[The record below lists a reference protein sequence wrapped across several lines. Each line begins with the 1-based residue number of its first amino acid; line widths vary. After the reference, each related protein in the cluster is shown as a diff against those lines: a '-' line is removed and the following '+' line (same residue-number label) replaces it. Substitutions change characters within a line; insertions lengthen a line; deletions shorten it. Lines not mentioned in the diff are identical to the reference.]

1 MDISTKQLL
10 SSALQDLA
18 RGLKK
23 LRCVVEQ
30 KHESWGTCPACN
42 YFTDHKSSWN
52 KHIKTEKHELRCKV
66 AAAESGDVSV
76 PDENSGDK
84 KIPNCDPVNRYMGH
98 TPSEW
103 LLDPVNPWTSFFS
116 TCTFLFGDTLRGD
129 RFKNQWLEDKT
140 TVKGWRKISM
150 EHLSS
155 LHQEAVGYQ
164 DCCATIL
171 QYCPRKMD
179 FESDWQTS
187 VGDKK
192 WDVRDQLWK
201 MDTSMKTFRRW
212 LISVHS
218 SLPALNLPSVKV
230 GL

>member
-1 MDISTKQLL
+1 MDITTKQML

-23 LRCVVEQ
+23 LRTVVDRQ
-30 KHESWGTCPACN
+30 AFVT
-42 YFTDHKSSWN
+42 KS
-52 KHIKTEKHELRCKV
+52 T
-66 AAAESGDVSV
+66 
-76 PDENSGDK
+76 PDEMNVSESGDK
-84 KIPNCDPVNRYMGH
+84 KSPDGDKKSPNENPDCDPVNSFMGH

-150 EHLSS
+150 EHLNT
-155 LHQEAVGYQ
+155 LYQGAVGYQ
-164 DCCATIL
+164 DCCATIVE
-171 QYCPRKMD
+171 YCPRKMD
-179 FESDWQTS
+179 FESDWQTFVS
-187 VGDKK
+187 DKK

-201 MDTSMKTFRRW
+201 MDTSMRTFRRW

-230 GL
+230 RL

>member
-1 MDISTKQLL
+1 MDITTKQML

-23 LRCVVEQ
+23 IRTVVDRQ
-30 KHESWGTCPACN
+30 T
-42 YFTDHKSSWN
+42 FVTKS
-52 KHIKTEKHELRCKV
+52 T
-66 AAAESGDVSV
+66 
-76 PDENSGDK
+76 PDEMNVSESGDK
-84 KIPNCDPVNRYMGH
+84 KSPDGDKKSPDENPDSDPVNSFMGH

-150 EHLSS
+150 EHLST

-179 FESDWQTS
+179 FESDWNTEVS
-187 VGDKK
+187 YKK

-218 SLPALNLPSVKV
+218 SLPALNLPSVK
-230 GL
+230 

>member
-1 MDISTKQLL
+1 MDITTKQML

-23 LRCVVEQ
+23 LRTVVDRQ
-30 KHESWGTCPACN
+30 T
-42 YFTDHKSSWN
+42 FVTKS
-52 KHIKTEKHELRCKV
+52 T
-66 AAAESGDVSV
+66 
-76 PDENSGDK
+76 PDEMNVSESGDK
-84 KIPNCDPVNRYMGH
+84 KSPDGDKKSPNENPDNCDPVNCFMGH

-150 EHLSS
+150 QHLSS
-155 LHQEAVGYQ
+155 LHDQAVAYQ
-164 DCCATIL
+164 DCCGTIVE
-171 QYCPRKMD
+171 YCPRKMD
-179 FESDWQTS
+179 FESDWQTAVS
-187 VGDKK
+187 DKK

-212 LISVHS
+212 LVSVHS

>member
-1 MDISTKQLL
+1 MDITTKQML

-23 LRCVVEQ
+23 LRTGVDRQAFVT
-30 KHESWGTCPACN
+30 KSTRSGT
-42 YFTDHKSSWN
+42 KSPQDEMN
-52 KHIKTEKHELRCKV
+52 
-66 AAAESGDVSV
+66 VS
-76 PDENSGDK
+76 ESGDK
-84 KIPNCDPVNRYMGH
+84 KSPDGDKKSPDDKKCVDPVNRYMGH

-150 EHLSS
+150 QHLSS
-155 LHQEAVGYQ
+155 LHDQAVGYQ
-164 DCCATIL
+164 DCCATIVE
-171 QYCPRKMD
+171 YCPRKMD
-179 FESDWQTS
+179 FESDWNTEVS
-187 VGDKK
+187 DKK

-201 MDTSMKTFRRW
+201 MDTSMRTFRRW

>member
-1 MDISTKQLL
+1 MDISTKQML

-23 LRCVVEQ
+23 LRAVVDRQTFIE
-30 KHESWGTCPACN
+30 
-42 YFTDHKSSWN
+42 
-52 KHIKTEKHELRCKV
+52 
-66 AAAESGDVSV
+66 
-76 PDENSGDK
+76 SGDK
-84 KIPNCDPVNRYMGH
+84 KIPESEMNVTKTESGDKKIPGNSDPVNRYMGH

-150 EHLSS
+150 EHLST
-155 LHQEAVGYQ
+155 LYQEAVGYQ

-179 FESDWQTS
+179 FESDWNTEVS
-187 VGDKK
+187 DKK

-218 SLPALNLPSVKV
+218 SLPALNLPSVK
-230 GL
+230 

>member
-1 MDISTKQLL
+1 MDITTKQML

-23 LRCVVEQ
+23 LRTVVDRQ
-30 KHESWGTCPACN
+30 TFVTKSTRSGT
-42 YFTDHKSSWN
+42 KSPQDEMN
-52 KHIKTEKHELRCKV
+52 
-66 AAAESGDVSV
+66 VS
-76 PDENSGDK
+76 ESGDK
-84 KIPNCDPVNRYMGH
+84 KSPDGDKKSPDENTDSDPVNSFMGH

-150 EHLSS
+150 QHLSS
-155 LHQEAVGYQ
+155 LHDQAVGYQ
-164 DCCATIL
+164 DCCATII

-179 FESDWQTS
+179 FESDWNTEVS
-187 VGDKK
+187 DKK

-212 LISVHS
+212 LVSVHS
-218 SLPALNLPSVKV
+218 SLPALNLPSVM
-230 GL
+230 

>member
-1 MDISTKQLL
+1 MDITTKQML

-23 LRCVVEQ
+23 LRTVVDRQ
-30 KHESWGTCPACN
+30 T
-42 YFTDHKSSWN
+42 FVTKSTQDEMN
-52 KHIKTEKHELRCKV
+52 V
-66 AAAESGDVSV
+66 AENGNSA

-84 KIPNCDPVNRYMGH
+84 KIPGNCDPVNRYMGH

-103 LLDPVNPWTSFFS
+103 LLDPKNPWTSFFS

-150 EHLSS
+150 EHLST

-179 FESDWQTS
+179 FESDWNTEVS
-187 VGDKK
+187 DKK

-218 SLPALNLPSVKV
+218 SLPALHLPSVK
-230 GL
+230 

>member
-1 MDISTKQLL
+1 MDITTKQML

-23 LRCVVEQ
+23 LRCVVDRHNFVNSVTNVSEIGNCAPFVS
-30 KHESWGTCPACN
+30 EIGTTIP
-42 YFTDHKSSWN
+42 DDK
-52 KHIKTEKHELRCKV
+52 K
-66 AAAESGDVSV
+66 V
-76 PDENSGDK
+76 PDDK
-84 KIPNCDPVNRYMGH
+84 KCADPVNRFMGH

-179 FESDWQTS
+179 FESDWNTEVS
-187 VGDKK
+187 DKK
-192 WDVRDQLWK
+192 WDVRNQLWK

-212 LISVHS
+212 LISVHN
-218 SLPALNLPSVKV
+218 SLPALNLPSVK
-230 GL
+230 

>member
-1 MDISTKQLL
+1 MDITTKQML

-23 LRCVVEQ
+23 LRTVVDRQTFVNSVTNVSEIGNCAPFVS
-30 KHESWGTCPACN
+30 EIGT
-42 YFTDHKSSWN
+42 T
-52 KHIKTEKHELRCKV
+52 I
-66 AAAESGDVSV
+66 
-76 PDENSGDK
+76 PDDKDLGNS
-84 KIPNCDPVNRYMGH
+84 DPVNSFMGH

-103 LLDPVNPWTSFFS
+103 LLDPENPWTSFFS

-164 DCCATIL
+164 DCCATIV

-179 FESDWQTS
+179 FESDWCVDIS
-187 VGDKK
+187 DKK
-192 WDVRDQLWK
+192 WDLREQLWE
-201 MDTSMKTFRRW
+201 MDTSKKAFRRW
-212 LISVHS
+212 LVSVHS
-218 SLPALNLPSVKV
+218 SLPALNLPSVR
-230 GL
+230 

>member
-1 MDISTKQLL
+1 MDITTKQML

-23 LRCVVEQ
+23 LRTVVDRQ
-30 KHESWGTCPACN
+30 AFVT
-42 YFTDHKSSWN
+42 KS
-52 KHIKTEKHELRCKV
+52 T
-66 AAAESGDVSV
+66 
-76 PDENSGDK
+76 PDEMNVSESGDK
-84 KIPNCDPVNRYMGH
+84 KSPDGDKKSPNENPDNCDPVNRFMGH

-150 EHLSS
+150 QHLNT

-179 FESDWQTS
+179 FESDWNTEVS
-187 VGDKK
+187 DKK

>member
-1 MDISTKQLL
+1 
-10 SSALQDLA
+10 
-18 RGLKK
+18 
-23 LRCVVEQ
+23 
-30 KHESWGTCPACN
+30 
-42 YFTDHKSSWN
+42 
-52 KHIKTEKHELRCKV
+52 
-66 AAAESGDVSV
+66 
-76 PDENSGDK
+76 
-84 KIPNCDPVNRYMGH
+84 MGH

-103 LLDPVNPWTSFFS
+103 LLAPVNPWTSFFS

-150 EHLSS
+150 EHLST
-155 LHQEAVGYQ
+155 LHEQAVGYQ
-164 DCCATIL
+164 DCCATIVE
-171 QYCPRKMD
+171 YCPRKMD
-179 FESDWQTS
+179 FESDWQTFVS
-187 VGDKK
+187 DKK

>member
-1 MDISTKQLL
+1 MDITTKQML

-23 LRCVVEQ
+23 LRTVVDRQTFVTKCTRSGTKSPQDEMNVS
-30 KHESWGTCPACN
+30 ES
-42 YFTDHKSSWN
+42 
-52 KHIKTEKHELRCKV
+52 E
-66 AAAESGDVSV
+66 
-76 PDENSGDK
+76 SGDK
-84 KIPNCDPVNRYMGH
+84 KSPKENPGNCDPVNRFMGH

-129 RFKNQWLEDKT
+129 RFHNQWLEDKT

-150 EHLSS
+150 EHLNT
-155 LHQEAVGYQ
+155 LYQEAVGYQ

-179 FESDWQTS
+179 FESDWNTEVS
-187 VGDKK
+187 DKK

-212 LISVHS
+212 LVSVHS
-218 SLPALNLPSVKV
+218 SLPALNLPSVR
-230 GL
+230 

>member
-1 MDISTKQLL
+1 MDITTKQML

-23 LRCVVEQ
+23 LRTVVDRQ
-30 KHESWGTCPACN
+30 AFVT
-42 YFTDHKSSWN
+42 KS
-52 KHIKTEKHELRCKV
+52 T
-66 AAAESGDVSV
+66 
-76 PDENSGDK
+76 PDEMNVSESGDK
-84 KIPNCDPVNRYMGH
+84 KSPDGDKKSPNENPGNCDPVNRFMGH

-150 EHLSS
+150 EHLDT
-155 LHQEAVGYQ
+155 LYQEAVGYQ

-179 FESDWQTS
+179 FESDWNIEVS
-187 VGDKK
+187 DKK

-212 LISVHS
+212 LVSVHS
-218 SLPALNLPSVKV
+218 SLPALNLPSVR
-230 GL
+230 

>member
-1 MDISTKQLL
+1 MDITTKQML

-23 LRCVVEQ
+23 LRTVVDRHNFVNSVTNVSEIGNCAPFV
-30 KHESWGTCPACN
+30 SDIGT
-42 YFTDHKSSWN
+42 T
-52 KHIKTEKHELRCKV
+52 I
-66 AAAESGDVSV
+66 
-76 PDENSGDK
+76 PDDK
-84 KIPNCDPVNRYMGH
+84 KIPGNCDPVNRFMGH

-150 EHLSS
+150 EHLST

-164 DCCATIL
+164 DCCATIVE
-171 QYCPRKMD
+171 YCPRKMD
-179 FESDWQTS
+179 FESDWNTEVS
-187 VGDKK
+187 YKK

-201 MDTSMKTFRRW
+201 MDTSMRTFRRW

-218 SLPALNLPSVKV
+218 SLPALNLPSVK
-230 GL
+230 

>member
-1 MDISTKQLL
+1 MDITTKQML

-23 LRCVVEQ
+23 LRTVVDRQTFVTKCTRAVTKSTRDVTNVSENGNSAPFVS
-30 KHESWGTCPACN
+30 ENGT
-42 YFTDHKSSWN
+42 T
-52 KHIKTEKHELRCKV
+52 I
-66 AAAESGDVSV
+66 
-76 PDENSGDK
+76 PDDK
-84 KIPNCDPVNRYMGH
+84 KIPGICDPVNRFMGH

-150 EHLSS
+150 EHLST

-164 DCCATIL
+164 DCCATII

-179 FESDWQTS
+179 FESDWNTEVS
-187 VGDKK
+187 DKK

>member
-1 MDISTKQLL
+1 MDITTKQML

-23 LRCVVEQ
+23 LRTVVAR
-30 KHESWGTCPACN
+30 HNFVNSVTN
-42 YFTDHKSSWN
+42 
-52 KHIKTEKHELRCKV
+52 
-66 AAAESGDVSV
+66 VSENGNSAPFV
-76 PDENSGDK
+76 SEPDDK
-84 KIPNCDPVNRYMGH
+84 KVPVCADPVNRFMGH

-150 EHLSS
+150 EHLST

-179 FESDWQTS
+179 FESDWNTEVS
-187 VGDKK
+187 DKK

-212 LISVHS
+212 LISVHN
-218 SLPALNLPSVKV
+218 SLPALNLPSVK
-230 GL
+230 

>member
-1 MDISTKQLL
+1 MDITTKQML

-23 LRCVVEQ
+23 LRTVVDRQ
-30 KHESWGTCPACN
+30 TFVNSVTN
-42 YFTDHKSSWN
+42 VS
-52 KHIKTEKHELRCKV
+52 
-66 AAAESGDVSV
+66 ESGDKKSPDGDKKS

-84 KIPNCDPVNRYMGH
+84 KIPGNCDPVNRYMGH

-150 EHLSS
+150 EHLST
-155 LHQEAVGYQ
+155 LHEQAVGYQ
-164 DCCATIL
+164 DCCATIVE
-171 QYCPRKMD
+171 YCPRKMD
-179 FESDWQTS
+179 FESDWQTFVS
-187 VGDKK
+187 DKK

-201 MDTSMKTFRRW
+201 MDTSMRTFRRW

>member
-1 MDISTKQLL
+1 MTNVSENGN
-10 SSALQDLA
+10 SAPF
-18 RGLKK
+18 
-23 LRCVVEQ
+23 V
-30 KHESWGTCPACN
+30 S
-42 YFTDHKSSWN
+42 
-52 KHIKTEKHELRCKV
+52 
-66 AAAESGDVSV
+66 ESGDVSV

-84 KIPNCDPVNRYMGH
+84 KIPGNCDPVNRFMGH

-150 EHLSS
+150 EHLNT
-155 LHQEAVGYQ
+155 LYQGAVGYQ

-179 FESDWQTS
+179 FESDWNTEVS
-187 VGDKK
+187 DKK

-201 MDTSMKTFRRW
+201 MDTSMRTFRRW

>member
-1 MDISTKQLL
+1 MDITTKQML

-23 LRCVVEQ
+23 LRTVVDRQ
-30 KHESWGTCPACN
+30 AFVT
-42 YFTDHKSSWN
+42 KS
-52 KHIKTEKHELRCKV
+52 T
-66 AAAESGDVSV
+66 
-76 PDENSGDK
+76 PDEMNVSESGDK
-84 KIPNCDPVNRYMGH
+84 KSPDGDKKSPNENPDNCDPVNRFMGH

-179 FESDWQTS
+179 FESDWQTFVS
-187 VGDKK
+187 DKK

-201 MDTSMKTFRRW
+201 MDTSMRTFRRW

-218 SLPALNLPSVKV
+218 SLPALNLPSVK
-230 GL
+230 

>member
-1 MDISTKQLL
+1 MDITTKQML

-23 LRCVVEQ
+23 LRTVVDRQ
-30 KHESWGTCPACN
+30 TFVTKSTRSGT
-42 YFTDHKSSWN
+42 KSPQDEMNVS
-52 KHIKTEKHELRCKV
+52 
-66 AAAESGDVSV
+66 ESGDKKSPDGDKKS

-84 KIPNCDPVNRYMGH
+84 KIPGNCDPVNRFMGH

-140 TVKGWRKISM
+140 TVKGWRKISA

-155 LHQEAVGYQ
+155 LYQEAVGYQ

-171 QYCPRKMD
+171 QYCPRKLD
-179 FESDWQTS
+179 FESDWNIEVS
-187 VGDKK
+187 DKK

-201 MDTSMKTFRRW
+201 MDTSMRTFRRW

>member
-1 MDISTKQLL
+1 MDITTKQML

-23 LRCVVEQ
+23 LRTVVDRQTFVNSVTNVSENGNCAPFV
-30 KHESWGTCPACN
+30 S
-42 YFTDHKSSWN
+42 
-52 KHIKTEKHELRCKV
+52 
-66 AAAESGDVSV
+66 ESGDKKSPESEMNVTKT
-76 PDENSGDK
+76 ESGDK
-84 KIPNCDPVNRYMGH
+84 KIPGNCDPVNRYMGH

-150 EHLSS
+150 QHLSS
-155 LHQEAVGYQ
+155 LHDQAVAYQ
-164 DCCATIL
+164 DCCGTIVE
-171 QYCPRKMD
+171 YCPRKMD
-179 FESDWQTS
+179 FESDWQTFVS
-187 VGDKK
+187 DKK

-201 MDTSMKTFRRW
+201 MDTSMRTFRRW